1 MRFYLFALLLLAAPA
16 FASWT
21 HAYTYNQRA
30 APAVTIPLAGAT
42 ATVAFSPNGD
52 GTKIIVNAIKHAQ
65 HRILVQAYGFTSR
78 PIERALVQAE
88 KRGVVVEAVFDKSTF
103 SERYSEADVGALM
116 EHGVPMWEDWSPA
129 IAHNK
134 VMVIDGGTA
143 SPAASTSRR
152 RRRRTTPRMSSS
164 SRARRRWHTSMPR
177 TGAGGAGSASRS
189 TIKLRRGRQDGVK
202 QYR

>member
-52 GTKIIVNAIKHAQ
+52 GTRIIVKAIRQAK

-134 VMVIDGGTA
+134 VMVIDGGTVITGSFNFTKA
-143 SPAASTSRR
+143 AQKDNAENVIIITGSPALAHVYATDW
-152 RRRRTTPRMSSS
+152 
-164 SRARRRWHTSMPR
+164 RW
-177 TGAGGAGSASRS
+177 
-189 TIKLRRGRQDGVK
+189 RRGLSIPFDDQAKAWKTGR
-202 QYR
+202 R

>member
-21 HAYTYNQRA
+21 HAYTYSQRA

-52 GTKIIVNAIKHAQ
+52 GTRIIVKAIRQAK

-103 SERYSEADVGALM
+103 SERYSEADVGDLM
-116 EHGVPMWEDWSPA
+116 AHGVPMWEDWSPA

-134 VMVIDGGTA
+134 VMVIDGGTVITGSFNFTKA
-143 SPAASTSRR
+143 AQKDNAENVIIITGSPALARAYIGDWRWRRSLSLPFDDPAKVWKSR
-152 RRRRTTPRMSSS
+152 
-164 SRARRRWHTSMPR
+164 
-177 TGAGGAGSASRS
+177 
-189 TIKLRRGRQDGVK
+189 
-202 QYR
+202 